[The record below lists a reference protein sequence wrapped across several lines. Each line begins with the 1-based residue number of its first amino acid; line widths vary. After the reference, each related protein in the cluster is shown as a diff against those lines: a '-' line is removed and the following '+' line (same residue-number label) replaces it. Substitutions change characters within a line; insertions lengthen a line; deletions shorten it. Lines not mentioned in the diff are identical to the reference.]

1 MDKFKSLRKF
11 NFWMGF
17 GHFVQGLF
25 MLMVALNFDK
35 VIHRYC
41 YGKTGR
47 QLRRCTP
54 TFFHPSRRLSPEE
67 ATAERVAYNWEVVYD
82 IDRSDVAS
90 VLENFENT
98 YTQVEDFY

>member
-1 MDKFKSLRKF
+1 MPLKRVI
-11 NFWMGF
+11 N
-17 GHFVQGLF
+17 
-25 MLMVALNFDK
+25 MLYQKHELCVEKELNFDK
-35 VIHRYC
+35 VVHRYC
-41 YGKTGR
+41 YGKTRR
-47 QLRRCTP
+47 QLRRCAP

-82 IDRSDVAS
+82 IDRSDVTS

>member
-1 MDKFKSLRKF
+1 MPLKRVI
-11 NFWMGF
+11 N
-17 GHFVQGLF
+17 
-25 MLMVALNFDK
+25 MLYQKHVTRAEKELNFDK
-35 VIHRYC
+35 VIHRCC
-41 YGKTGR
+41 YGKIGR
-47 QLRRCTP
+47 QPRWCP

-67 ATAERVAYNWEVVYD
+67 ATAERIAYNWEVVYD

>member
-1 MDKFKSLRKF
+1 MSRDGGKDAAEGVVEMLYQQYELRAEKE
-11 NFWMGF
+11 
-17 GHFVQGLF
+17 
-25 MLMVALNFDK
+25 LNFDK
-35 VIHRYC
+35 DIHRYY
-41 YGKTGR
+41 YGKVRGQAR
-47 QLRRCTP
+47 KCTP

-82 IDRSDVAS
+82 IDRSDVTS